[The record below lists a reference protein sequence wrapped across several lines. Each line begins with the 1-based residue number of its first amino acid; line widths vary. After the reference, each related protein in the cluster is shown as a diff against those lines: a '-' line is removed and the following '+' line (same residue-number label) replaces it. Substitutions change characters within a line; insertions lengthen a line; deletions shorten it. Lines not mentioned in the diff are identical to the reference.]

1 MLYKR
6 TSPVKVE
13 EKIILPTPETQ
24 KEKKIEKIDDS
35 ELSTSMKKLAEMMQ
49 ESNARQLEILQAL
62 KGTKTA
68 PEPKP
73 NEKSPEQI
81 AAERKL
87 LEDEKK

>member
-6 TSPVKVE
+6 TAPVKIE
-13 EKIILPTPETQ
+13 EKVIIPTPEP
-24 KEKKIEKIDDS
+24 EKKKVEKIDDS
-35 ELSTSMKKLAEMMQ
+35 ELTKSMSKLAEMMQ

-73 NEKSPEQI
+73 NEKSPEQL
-81 AAERKL
+81 AAEKKL
-87 LEDEKK
+87 LDDEKK